1 MSAVQSYRLFNV
13 VLARKERLSPS
24 MLRCVF
30 RGDEVRHMKIDAP
43 DQRIKLLFP
52 SLNGTPAA
60 LTSDGSWWEQ
70 TKALPEDRRP
80 VLRTYTLRR
89 VDVEAGEAEV
99 EFVMHGTDGPASAWA
114 MGAQPGDAL
123 QIVAPN
129 RDYPEDSGGYE
140 WNPHPEAERGL
151 IIADETALPAVKG
164 ILEQLAHRD
173 TPPQIQLFL
182 EVPKQGDCSDLSA
195 WPFAEVH
202 WLARELTGASYG
214 EALLQA
220 VKQHVMLPD
229 YALTRCQEVQE
240 EEEGELLWDRAE
252 SDNRFHGWV
261 AAESTT
267 VKHLRRYL
275 IGERNV
281 SKETISFLAYW
292 ARGRRA

>member
-1 MSAVQSYRLFNV
+1 AVQGYRLFNV

-60 LTSDGSWWEQ
+60 LTPDGSWWEQ

-173 TPPQIQLFL
+173 TPPQIQLFI
-182 EVPKQGDCSDLSA
+182 E
-195 WPFAEVH
+195 
-202 WLARELTGASYG
+202 
-214 EALLQA
+214 
-220 VKQHVMLPD
+220 
-229 YALTRCQEVQE
+229 
-240 EEEGELLWDRAE
+240 
-252 SDNRFHGWV
+252 
-261 AAESTT
+261 
-267 VKHLRRYL
+267 
-275 IGERNV
+275 
-281 SKETISFLAYW
+281 
-292 ARGRRA
+292 